1 MAYFNQER
9 KAAMAPKIKALLKR
23 YGMKGSLAVRHHS
36 TVVLNLKQGPIDFGQ
51 DEHRGH
57 LQVNVYWIHENYEGV
72 ARKFLEEA
80 YAILMNGN
88 HNNSDIQ
95 TDYFDVGWYVDI
107 NVGRWNKPYICTGRT
122 ADGLVNGVAE
132 ENYTFA

>member
-9 KAAMAPKIKALLKR
+9 KKEMQPKIKALLKR

-36 TVVLNLKQGPIDFGQ
+36 TVVLNLKEGPIDFGG
-51 DEHRGH
+51 DRI
-57 LQVNVYWIHENYEGV
+57 QVNVYWIRDHYTGV

-80 YAILMNGN
+80 YAILMVGN

-107 NVGRWNKPYICTGRT
+107 NVGKWDKPYVCTKPSRNGM
-122 ADGLVNGVAE
+122 VNGVPE
-132 ENYTFA
+132 EYYTFA